1 MNLIFEIISAA
12 EEGSKVPTEAKDA
25 SLRNKKCKDM
35 IFWEDV
41 NGSYL

>member
-25 SLRNKKCKDM
+25 SLRNKKCKY
-35 IFWEDV
+35 IEF
-41 NGSYL
+41 